1 MTDKKEEKTKII
13 EVQFWEEQVMWNLRQ
28 ATIEVPITT
37 SKQEIYNM
45 DVNDIESHI
54 ENWGDVVDSEYGD
67 VSSIDDL
74 QIIDGEFDD

>member
-13 EVQFWEEQVMWNLRQ
+13 EVQFWEQQVMWNLRQ

-37 SKQEIYNM
+37 SRQEICNM
-45 DVNDIESHI
+45 NAIEIESHI
-54 ENWGDVVDSEYGD
+54 EDWGDVVDSDYGD
-67 VSSIDDL
+67 VLSIDDL

>member
-13 EVQFWEEQVMWNLRQ
+13 EVQFWEQQVVWNLRQ
-28 ATIEVPITT
+28 STIEVPITT

-45 DVNDIESHI
+45 NVNDIESHI
-54 ENWGDVVDSEYGD
+54 EDWGDVVDYDYGE
-67 VSSIDDL
+67 VLSIDDL